1 MILAEHIAALRKGD
15 EFIFSE
21 IFNEFHHKVYCYIL
35 AKTKSPYLAEEV
47 TQLTFI
53 KLWNNRSNL
62 DETLPFSAQLFQI
75 AKTTCIDLLRKE
87 GTRTK
92 LMIAKKQEQRPVTH
106 ATETL
111 DNRELQAKLNQEV
124 QKMPPVRKKV
134 FELSRYEAK
143 TYKEIAQLL
152 SLSEKT
158 VENHISLAL
167 KQLRRVLTILLL
179 FFR

>member
-1 MILAEHIAALRKGD
+1 MNQAEKIAALQRGD
-15 EFIFSE
+15 QFIFGE
-21 IFNEFHHKVYCYIL
+21 IFNEFHHRVYFYIHS
-35 AKTKSPYLAEEV
+35 KTKSPWLAEEV

-53 KLWNNRSNL
+53 KLWNSRSHLNVS
-62 DETLPFSAQLFQI
+62 LPLSAQVFQI

-87 GTRTK
+87 GTRSK
-92 LMIAKKQEQRPVTH
+92 LMVVKNEEPRANNTSD
-106 ATETL
+106 AY
-111 DNRELQAKLNQEV
+111 DNREMQTKLNQEV

-134 FELSRYEAK
+134 FELSRYESK

-167 KQLRRVLTILLL
+167 KQLRRIVTHL
-179 FFR
+179 FTFFF